1 MLAFERQ
8 IFNPIRERLLGVLL
22 EQIELDRAGQ
32 NIQREVIKTC
42 IRIYAE
48 LGLEKPIPRR
58 VNGRFLWEGKM
69 NLKTYDTH
77 FEVRFLEETQRSA
90 NNYATQWNSTLNCP
104 EYCRE
109 VFRFIAKEEENADY
123 WLHFS
128 S

>member
-1 MLAFERQ
+1 MTRTKVSHSQMLAFERQ

-77 FEVRFLEETQRSA
+77 FEVRFLEET
-90 NNYATQWNSTLNCP
+90 
-104 EYCRE
+104 
-109 VFRFIAKEEENADY
+109 
-123 WLHFS
+123 
-128 S
+128 